1 MFKILKNPAR
11 IAEFKQILKRG
22 RKFTKE
28 AYLSD
33 VYMAGTMYASEA
45 LEGIGGGIGNYMSY
59 GDFNLDDLPFYQS
72 SKLFPSG
79 IVKTEIY
86 QKF

>member
-1 MFKILKNPAR
+1 DIKNPAR
-11 IAEFKQILKRG
+11 IAEFKQILKKG

-33 VYMAGTMYASEA
+33 VYMAGSMYAGEA

-59 GDFNLDDLPFYQS
+59 GDFSLDDTPFYES
-72 SKLFPSG
+72 AKLFPSG
-79 IVKTEIY
+79 IVKNKHLSKVFEI
-86 QKF
+86 

>member
-1 MFKILKNPAR
+1 MFKILKIQRR

-33 VYMAGTMYASEA
+33 VYMVGTMYASEA
-45 LEGIGGGIGNYMSY
+45 LKE
-59 GDFNLDDLPFYQS
+59 LEE
-72 SKLFPSG
+72 
-79 IVKTEIY
+79 V
-86 QKF
+86 